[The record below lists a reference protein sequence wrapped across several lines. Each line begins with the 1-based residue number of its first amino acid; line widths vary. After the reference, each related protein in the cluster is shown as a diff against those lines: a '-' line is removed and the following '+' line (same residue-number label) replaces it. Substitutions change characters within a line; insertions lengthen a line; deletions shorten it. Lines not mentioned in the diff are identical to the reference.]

1 MSNLTVIRNA
11 MSAQIGRLA
20 APALRSMP
28 ELNDQVNP
36 PYGAVVPARQYVDYR
51 TTLQGATGFGPV
63 LGQAVTT
70 PLSPANFFL
79 DYLIIL
85 SKASTL
91 ERVEA
96 AMDAWLGFESDI
108 GGVSVAAAVAA
119 DPTLGGTVA
128 WCLATTAD
136 APGPLSYNGVE
147 MFGCRIHF
155 SLSQL

>member
-1 MSNLTVIRNA
+1 VSNLTVIRNA

-36 PYGAVVPARQYVDYR
+36 PYGAVVPARNYVSYAV
-51 TTLQGATGFGPV
+51 TLQGATGFGPV
-63 LGQAVTT
+63 LGAAATT
-70 PLSPANFFL
+70 PLSPSNFFL
-79 DYLIIL
+79 DYLIVL
-85 SKASTL
+85 SKSSTL

-96 AMDAWLGFESDI
+96 AMDAWLGFEGDS

-119 DPTLGGTVA
+119 DPTLGGTVS

-136 APGPLSYNGVE
+136 SPGPLSYNGVE

-155 SLSQL
+155 TLSQL